1 MPFAQLQW
9 QASLAIRDNK
19 HTDNSS
25 NYHFHVDTLVLSP
38 SHCDVNSRWSTKIN
52 ELDHR
57 SNTNKRKRSF
67 FDWCILLHF
76 VSWAN
81 EIIIIMRVHSIPSPL
96 CDTNKTD
103 NSFREA
109 TQAVPGNRRSPGIET
124 PSDYCYES
132 FISRFCSTHVD
143 SIRFP
148 PDFNHFCV
156 QVSGT
161 HFNFVLMA
169 VGICTWPF
177 QLRLRGSWSDRSNSI
192 RELCMGQLKRRP
204 GPAVDFLA
212 SQYSHSVRPRR
223 CRLSHFWHRH
233 IVALGQRPLSSGVL
247 MCLHWTH
254 GKHSI

>member
-1 MPFAQLQW
+1 MQLQW
-9 QASLAIRDNK
+9 QSSLAIRDSK
-19 HTDNSS
+19 QTDNWS
-25 NYHFHVDTLVLSP
+25 NYHFNVDTLVLSP
-38 SHCDVNSRWSTKIN
+38 SHCDVNSRWSTIIN
-52 ELDHR
+52 DLDHR

-67 FDWCILLHF
+67 FDWHTFSCISYSDPTGLLLNYYYY
-76 VSWAN
+76 AN
-81 EIIIIMRVHSIPSPL
+81 PL

-103 NSFREA
+103 NSFRKA
-109 TQAVPGNRRSPGIET
+109 TQAIPGNRRSPGIKT
-124 PSDYCYES
+124 PSGYCYES
-132 FISRFCSTHVD
+132 FISRFWSTHVD

-148 PDFNHFCV
+148 PDFNRFCV

-212 SQYSHSVRPRR
+212 SQYSDSVRPRR

-233 IVALGQRPLSSGVL
+233 IVALGQRPLSSGVSV
-247 MCLHWTH
+247 CYHWTH